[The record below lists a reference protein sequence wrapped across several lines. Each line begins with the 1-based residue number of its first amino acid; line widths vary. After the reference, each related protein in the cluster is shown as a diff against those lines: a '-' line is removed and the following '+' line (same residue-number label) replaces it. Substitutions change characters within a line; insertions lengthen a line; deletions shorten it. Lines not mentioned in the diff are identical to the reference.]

1 MYQHFYFEIV
11 DLVTQKVQE
20 YGALLKLGKF
30 QLSFK
35 ALQQLWLVFLC
46 LAPESMY
53 CRGVLLYLLQLEHWK
68 TYWRNPF
75 TMLKNHF
82 SSFIEEDG
90 ELSFSVLSRTVLQ
103 DSHKSS
109 FDTLNNAFKAQ
120 RLHLQAAAS
129 LLEELDCVDFSRSTH
144 TFFNHGDI
152 EVQLL
157 KEFLLQH
164 INQLRDNI
172 FDPYPPLAKAAFYKP
187 RLDLLK
193 EMAQTSQTA
202 HMVGTNFEWCSPALV
217 RFPPREAPFQ
227 NGPLLDQSHSVLA
240 SLHRLFLEDNLNGLD
255 IRYILQPEPVVA
267 TPMVFDDLNY
277 SMSRNTATEHV
288 EKELMSLTDWLNK

>member
-1 MYQHFYFEIV
+1 MKKPRLITLVAFFTQLRLAYDIVRPQMQQLQQDASASNGLQLSTAVQDQIKTWFRFLNAFYQGFVPAPLLWFVV
-11 DLVTQKVQE
+11 DLVTQKVQD

-129 LLEELDCVDFSRSTH
+129 LLEVMDWVVFTRSTH
-144 TFFNHGDI
+144 TFFNHGDV

-157 KEFLLQH
+157 KEFLL
-164 INQLRDNI
+164 
-172 FDPYPPLAKAAFYKP
+172 
-187 RLDLLK
+187 
-193 EMAQTSQTA
+193 
-202 HMVGTNFEWCSPALV
+202 
-217 RFPPREAPFQ
+217 
-227 NGPLLDQSHSVLA
+227 
-240 SLHRLFLEDNLNGLD
+240 
-255 IRYILQPEPVVA
+255 
-267 TPMVFDDLNY
+267 
-277 SMSRNTATEHV
+277 
-288 EKELMSLTDWLNK
+288 